1 MPPEGHDLD
10 VRVSFD
16 PDYEDMVAEIYL
28 DGHCV
33 ALISQ
38 DEGRDRPTIEI
49 FPGPATGLWKLPL
62 ADLEAA
68 ISHAKRRLSEL
79 RSEEQEKVAVG

>member
-1 MPPEGHDLD
+1 MPPKGHDLD

-28 DGHCV
+28 DGHCI

-49 FPGPATGLWKLPL
+49 YSEPAMGVWKLPL
-62 ADLEAA
+62 AELEAA
-68 ISHAKRRLSEL
+68 IALAKGRLFQLRPEAHEHA
-79 RSEEQEKVAVG
+79 VA

>member
-1 MPPEGHDLD
+1 MPPKGHDLD

-28 DGHCV
+28 DGHCI

-49 FPGPATGLWKLPL
+49 YSEPSMGVWKLPL
-62 ADLEAA
+62 ARTRGGDCSRQTSASRAA
-68 ISHAKRRLSEL
+68 AGG
-79 RSEEQEKVAVG
+79 A

>member
-1 MPPEGHDLD
+1 MPPKGCDLD

-16 PDYEDMVAEIYL
+16 PDYEDMVAEIYI
-28 DGHCV
+28 DGRCL

-49 FPGPATGLWKLPL
+49 YSEPAMGIRKLPL
-62 ADLEAA
+62 AELEAA
-68 ISHAKRRLSEL
+68 IALAKRRLLEL
-79 RSEEQEKVAVG
+79 RTEAHEHAVA